1 MLPKQVGWCRK
12 CGATF
17 HTLRAFKKHLKECKM
32 ETRNSYQDLDYV
44 CCDCQDF
51 LDEIKGGC
59 DNCPVA
65 MLKDRIK
72 EIQQYNTERK
82 IK

>member
-1 MLPKQVGWCRK
+1 ML
-12 CGATF
+12 
-17 HTLRAFKKHLKECKM
+17 
-32 ETRNSYQDLDYV
+32 TRNSYQDLDAV
-44 CCDCQDF
+44 CLDCQDF

-59 DNCPVA
+59 DNCPIA

-72 EIQQYNTERK
+72 EIKYYQDDKE

>member
-1 MLPKQVGWCRK
+1 MS
-12 CGATF
+12 
-17 HTLRAFKKHLKECKM
+17 
-32 ETRNSYQDLDYV
+32 TRNSYKDLDCV

-72 EIQQYNTERK
+72 EIQRYNTERELK
-82 IK
+82 